1 LFVTALTS
9 FRWLNYL
16 DPTYLRAIRN
26 LMARVTPST
35 FASGLMPVSHRLKQP
50 TRLIVT
56 V

>member
-1 LFVTALTS
+1 LVTALTS

-26 LMARVTPST
+26 LMARVRPST
-35 FASGLMPVSHRLKQP
+35 FAKGLMPVSQISKQP
-50 TRLIVT
+50 TPLIVT